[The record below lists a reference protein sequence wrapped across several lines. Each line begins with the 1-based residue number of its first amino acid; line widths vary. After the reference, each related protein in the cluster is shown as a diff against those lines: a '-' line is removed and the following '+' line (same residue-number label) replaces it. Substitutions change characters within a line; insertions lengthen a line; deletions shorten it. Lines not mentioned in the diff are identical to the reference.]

1 VSPTGPFRMRGT
13 LTRQD
18 GVGVALI
25 SHDLG
30 FVGIFIMEK
39 PPGKGG
45 FPIREMD
52 RGRHEALYRG

>member
-1 VSPTGPFRMRGT
+1 MRGT

-30 FVGIFIMEK
+30 LVGIFIMEE